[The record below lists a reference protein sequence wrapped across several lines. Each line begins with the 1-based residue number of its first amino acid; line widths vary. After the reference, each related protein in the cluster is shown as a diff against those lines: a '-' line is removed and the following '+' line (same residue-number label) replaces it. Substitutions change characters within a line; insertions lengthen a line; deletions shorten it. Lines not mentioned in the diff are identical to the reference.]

1 LASQAIAV
9 VQLRILLTLGLMLV
23 TGLPVLSQD
32 EFKSA
37 LDTLPGNVRD
47 VKSAGRWRTA
57 EATGVYRVI
66 VVRVGYEHIADRLY
80 IQWLSNANDDSSPQA
95 MATVG
100 VSEINDAGP
109 FTFAHALSAEATN
122 RLRITVNARHTYTGA
137 RRQFVFVASA
147 PGTYADRTTGHE
159 RTRVPKADH

>member
-1 LASQAIAV
+1 LASQSIAV
-9 VQLRILLTLGLMLV
+9 AQLRILLTLGLMLV

-66 VVRVGYEHIADRLY
+66 VVRGGYEHIADRLY
-80 IQWLSNANDDSSPQA
+80 IQWLSNANDDSSPQV

-100 VSEINDAGP
+100 VSEINDEGP
-109 FTFAHALSAEATN
+109 FTFSHALSAEATN

-147 PGTYADRTTGHE
+147 PGTYADRTTAPRKDE
-159 RTRVPKADH
+159 IPKG

>member
-1 LASQAIAV
+1 MASQSIIVAQRV
-9 VQLRILLTLGLMLV
+9 LVTLGLLLAA
-23 TGLPVLSQD
+23 GPPVLSQD
-32 EFKSA
+32 VFKSA

-57 EATGVYRVI
+57 TAMGVYRVI
-66 VVRVGYEHIADRLY
+66 VVRDGYEHIADRLY
-80 IQWLSNANDDSSPQA
+80 FQWLSNASDDSSPQVL
-95 MATVG
+95 ATVG

-109 FTFAHALSAEATN
+109 FTLSYALYAEATN

-147 PGTYADRTTGHE
+147 PGTYADRTTAPQKDE
-159 RTRVPKADH
+159 TPKG

>member
-1 LASQAIAV
+1 LASQSIIVAQRV
-9 VQLRILLTLGLMLV
+9 LVTLGLLLAA
-23 TGLPVLSQD
+23 GLPVLSQD
-32 EFKSA
+32 VFKSA

-57 EATGVYRVI
+57 TAMGVYRVI
-66 VVRVGYEHIADRLY
+66 VVRDGYEHIADRLY
-80 IQWLSNANDDSSPQA
+80 FQWLSNASDDSSPQVL
-95 MATVG
+95 ATVG

-109 FTFAHALSAEATN
+109 FTLSYALYAEATN

-147 PGTYADRTTGHE
+147 PGTYADRTTAPQKDE
-159 RTRVPKADH
+159 TPKG